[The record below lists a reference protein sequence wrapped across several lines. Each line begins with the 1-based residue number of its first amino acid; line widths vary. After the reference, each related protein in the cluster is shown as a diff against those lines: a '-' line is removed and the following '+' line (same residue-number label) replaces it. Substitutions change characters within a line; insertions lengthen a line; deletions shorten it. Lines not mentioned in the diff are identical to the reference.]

1 MNKKLLAAIF
11 LVCLV
16 PLAAHAAWSLTTW
29 VTSAGG
35 ALTVRDGAP
44 QTSLNGMVFKSYTTS
59 QPFTVTVNANTGYT
73 INKVIYNGVTETPGQ
88 SSYTVQ
94 GPTAQSVQVSFAAQR
109 LAVTAVADA
118 GGTVT
123 PTSLGTIYYGSKLTS
138 VRKFTFTPE
147 LAVASVAGIAGVPA
161 GATVSSA
168 LPAAAGTSVTV
179 TLPSGFIF
187 TENITLSG
195 TFFSPPIAKTIA
207 SQTVLIGNPVTLD
220 GSASTG
226 APSSYSWTQSSGPGF
241 PATRVIADS
250 TPGAQV
256 TFTPTVTGVYT
267 FTLTVTGGSSVST
280 KVTVTDG
287 TPPPPVVYD
296 NITGLARNQC
306 IDCHSAYGANGPG
319 IVSNVFGNWSSSGHK
334 TKGVFCTQCHST
346 VLVGDHP
353 GPLRK
358 GSVSAATFDYNFAS
372 AGSGNFCVTCHSPA
386 IVTDFALSKHS
397 IRAGSAACGFCH
409 VAGVH
414 NPNVACIDCH
424 KSDNTYGL
432 NWPPTGLEFHSS
444 FTGGANVCKACHT
457 THNPKVLSIK
467 TSCP

>member
-1 MNKKLLAAIF
+1 MYKKLLAVLC

-16 PLAAHAAWSLTTW
+16 PLTSHAWSLSTW
-29 VTSAGG
+29 ARTGG
-35 ALTVRDGAP
+35 GSIAVRGGAP
-44 QTSLNGMVFKSYTTS
+44 QTSVNNLIYKNYTTS
-59 QPFTVTVNANTGYT
+59 QPFNVTVTANTGYT
-73 INKVIYNGVTETPGQ
+73 ISKVIYNTVTETPGQ

-94 GPTAQSVQVSFAAQR
+94 GPTAQSVYAYFAAQQIT
-109 LAVTAVADA
+109 VTAVADA

-123 PTSLGTIYYGSKLTS
+123 PSSLGTIYYGSKLTT

-168 LPAAAGTSVTV
+168 LPAAPGASVTV
-179 TLPSGFIF
+179 TFPIGFTF
-187 TENITLSG
+187 TDNIALSG
-195 TFFSPPIAKTIA
+195 TFFSPPVAKTIA
-207 SQTVLIGNPVTLD
+207 AQTVLIGNPVTLD

-267 FTLTVTGGSSVST
+267 FTLTVTGGSTASA

-287 TPPPPVVYD
+287 SPPPPVVYD
-296 NITGLARNQC
+296 DITGLARSQC
-306 IDCHSAYGANGPG
+306 HDCHSAYGANGPG

-334 TKGVFCTQCHST
+334 VKGVICSQCHST
-346 VLVGDHP
+346 VLAGSHP

-372 AGSGNFCVTCHSPA
+372 AGSGNYCVTCHSPA

-409 VAGVH
+409 VTGVH